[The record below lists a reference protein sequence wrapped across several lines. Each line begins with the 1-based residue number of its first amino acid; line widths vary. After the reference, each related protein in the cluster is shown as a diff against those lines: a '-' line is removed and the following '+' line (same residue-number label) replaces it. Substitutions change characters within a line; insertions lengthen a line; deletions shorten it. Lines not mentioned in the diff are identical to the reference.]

1 MRICTLSSQSPSEAS
16 GIASRSNRYPIGGRL
31 KRSFDIIA
39 SLTAIIALLP
49 LLVGFCLVVLATS
62 PGPVLFRHRRVGLG
76 GREFTCLKFRSMEVD
91 AERRLSQEL
100 ARNPEARSEWQANQK
115 LKKDPRITPFGQFL
129 RRSSLDELPQLFN
142 VLKGDMSV
150 VGPRPIVQHEVAK
163 YHQHFAI
170 YVRGR
175 PGLTGLWQISGR
187 NTTTYSERVASDV
200 DYLSNWSLARD
211 LRIIIATTVHIVEGG
226 GAY

>member
-1 MRICTLSSQSPSEAS
+1 MSVPSLSSHSRSEAS
-16 GIASRSNRYPIGGRL
+16 RIASTSNRYPIGGLL

-39 SLTAIIALLP
+39 SLAAIIALLP
-49 LLVGFCLVVLATS
+49 LFVGCCLVVLVTS

-76 GREFTCLKFRSMEVD
+76 GREFTCLKFRTMEVD
-91 AERRLSQEL
+91 AERRLRQEL
-100 ARNPEARSEWQANQK
+100 ARNPDARREWQANHK
-115 LKKDPRITPFGQFL
+115 LKNDPRITPFGQFL
-129 RRSSLDELPQLFN
+129 RRTSLDELPQLFN

-150 VGPRPIVQHEVAK
+150 VGPRPIVQDEVAK
-163 YHQHFAI
+163 YQQHFAV

-187 NTTTYSERVASDV
+187 NTTSYSERVAYDV
-200 DYLSNWSLARD
+200 DYLSNWSLTRD
-211 LRIIIATTVHIVEGG
+211 LRIIIATTMHVVDGG